1 MNEETT
7 LATEL
12 ISELKSSS
20 RRWFI
25 AFLVMVVVEI
35 ATIAGFLWY
44 MSLPTEEYSIEQ
56 DTDSG
61 GNNYAV
67 GGDYNSEAED
77 NV

>member
-25 AFLVMVVVEI
+25 AFLVVVVVEI

>member
-35 ATIAGFLWY
+35 TTIAGFLWY